1 MNIARYAGVRL
12 TVGVVQ
18 TAAVVG
24 CVFVVASALPGDA
37 AVAIAADDP
46 DPDRIA
52 ALRQNLGLDRPLLTQ
67 FGDWAGGLLQGDLGT
82 SAGSGRPVTAILAD
96 ALGPTVTL
104 AVLAM
109 ALTVP
114 AAIAIGVM
122 AATHRGRRVDR
133 TITGTT
139 VALYAAPEFAVA
151 IVLISVFAVGLGWF
165 PPTAVGAGDS
175 LLDQPELLVLPV
187 IVLMVRPVCSLSRLV
202 RASMATT
209 LDSEYIE
216 HSLRLGIS
224 TRRVIWRH
232 ALPGSLSPATQHVAR
247 IADWMLGGVVIVEA
261 VFAIGGL
268 GEVLV
273 DAVSSRDL
281 PLLMGVVCL
290 FAVITVVVNTVAD
303 IVAYQLNPAAGDA
316 L

>member
-1 MNIARYAGVRL
+1 MNIARYAGIRL

-82 SAGSGRPVTAILAD
+82 SAGSGRPVTAILA
-96 ALGPTVTL
+96 
-104 AVLAM
+104 
-109 ALTVP
+109 
-114 AAIAIGVM
+114 IGVV
-122 AATHRGRRVDR
+122 AATHRGRRLDR

-187 IVLMVRPVCSLSRLV
+187 VVLMVRPVCSLSRLV

-209 LDSEYIE
+209 LDSEYVE

-224 TRRVIWRH
+224 MRRVIWRH
-232 ALPGSLSPATQHVAR
+232 ALPGSLTPATQHVAR